1 MSAAVC
7 RYCTHLTHRDP
18 GTPTGRAWEPLEWAC
33 MHKLEVR
40 PGRHHCDRFE
50 REPGVDDDLER
61 TNAAGIA
68 SKASE
73 SAYEARSGVY
83 QSRSAS

>member
-1 MSAAVC
+1 VAEC
-7 RYCTHLTHRDP
+7 KYCYFVRLRTTYQQATAYECFFRIPIIPGEHQCHL
-18 GTPTGRAWEPLEWAC
+18 
-33 MHKLEVR
+33 
-40 PGRHHCDRFE
+40 FE
-50 REPGVDDDLER
+50 REPGSDDDLGER
-61 TNAAGIA
+61 PEIA